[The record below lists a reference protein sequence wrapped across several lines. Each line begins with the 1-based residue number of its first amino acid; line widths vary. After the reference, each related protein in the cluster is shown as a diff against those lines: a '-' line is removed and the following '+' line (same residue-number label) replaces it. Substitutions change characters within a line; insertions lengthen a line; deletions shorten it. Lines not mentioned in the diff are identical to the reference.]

1 MKAAIFDTRLSQ
13 EWIGFT
19 ILRRVT
25 IAVVAMQLSIGVVSG
40 YRAIVQVYDVAI
52 HVASPEVRPGSPIT
66 ARVVTSGRT
75 YVDARVELLQAG
87 RADTLGTLRISANK
101 ASFYDPRPQ
110 HAALTV
116 TIPPDVFSRFRRG
129 KASIR
134 AVAEGH
140 SQFLRVPPP
149 KISETAIFLVSSGVR
164 SKAATLSN

>member
-25 IAVVAMQLSIGVVSG
+25 IAVVAMQLAVSSVGG
-40 YRAIVQVYDVAI
+40 YRAIVQVYDVSV
-52 HVASPEVRPGSPIT
+52 HVASANVGPGSRIKS
-66 ARVVTSGRT
+66 RVVTSGRT
-75 YVDARVELLQAG
+75 YVDARVELRQAG
-87 RADTLGTLRISANK
+87 RADTLGTLRIWANN
-101 ASFYDPRPQ
+101 ASFYDLRP
-110 HAALTV
+110 HPAALTV
-116 TIPPDVFSRFRRG
+116 TIPADVFSRFSPG

-149 KISETAIFLVSSGVR
+149 KMSEAAIVLVASGA
-164 SKAATLSN
+164 K